1 MTRRHHRTRTLAT
14 AAAAAVLSLT
24 AACGGGSGFDE
35 DETSGAQ
42 QKGGKAS
49 LQVLIASSGDAE
61 TDFVTDTANAW
72 AKESGN
78 KVEVVVA
85 QDLAQQLSQGFA
97 GGNPPDVFYV
107 DAARFADLA
116 KAGSLEP
123 YADQVADND
132 DFYESLRSTFTYEG
146 EQYCVPKDF
155 STLALQ
161 IRTDAWEAAGL
172 TEDDVPTSWD
182 ELAAVAEKLT
192 NGKQTGLV
200 IGDTRDRIGAFM
212 VQNGGWILNEDS
224 TEVTADSPENA
235 EALAYVKEQLA
246 AGSFKYP
253 SQVDAGWG
261 GEAFG
266 TGKAAMTIEGNWIRG
281 AMKNDYPDVK
291 YSVHELPEGPAGKG
305 TLLFTQ
311 CYGIAAASEYKEQSV
326 SLVEA
331 LTSVEAQLAAAD
343 AFGVM
348 PSRQS
353 AQEDYIAKYPD
364 DAAFVAG
371 ADYGQGPVNAP
382 GMDSVLADFDAGLQ
396 QLDSK
401 DPAQILGN
409 LQTNAEAALQ

>member
-1 MTRRHHRTRTLAT
+1 MTRRQHSRRALAT
-14 AAAAAVLSLT
+14 VATVAALSVT
-24 AACGGGSGFDE
+24 AACGGGSGFE
-35 DETSGAQ
+35 EKSSGAE

-49 LQVLIASSGDAE
+49 LEVLIASSGDAE
-61 TDFVTDTANAW
+61 TDFVTTTAEAW
-72 AKESGN
+72 AKDTGN
-78 KVEVVVA
+78 KVDVVVA
-85 QDLAQQLSQGFA
+85 QDLTQQLSQGFA

-123 YADQVADND
+123 YADQVEDND

-146 EQYCVPKDF
+146 QQYCVPKDF

-161 IRTDAWEAAGL
+161 VRTDAWEAAGL
-172 TEDDVPTSWD
+172 TEDDVPASWD

-200 IGDTRDRIGAFM
+200 LGDTRDRIGAFM

-235 EALAYVKEQLA
+235 EALAYVKEQLQ

-281 AMKNDYPDVK
+281 AMKNDYPDVE
-291 YSVHELPEGPAGKG
+291 YAVHELPEGPAGKG

-311 CYGIAAASEYKEQSV
+311 CYGIAAASEYKDQSV

-348 PSRQS
+348 PSRAS
-353 AQEDYIAKYPD
+353 AEEQYVQKYAD
-364 DAAFVAG
+364 DAPFVAG
-371 ADYGQGPVNAP
+371 AEYGQGPVNAP

-396 QLDSK
+396 QLTRN
-401 DPAQILGN
+401 DPAQILGE
-409 LQTNAEAALQ
+409 LQSNAEAALQ